1 MKSTRFM
8 IVFLLLQHF
17 TISYANVHWL
27 HIFVFC
33 LINSC
38 PIYLFLRNLNVK
50 KNPELN
56 FKALVEMN
64 HNYKHSE
71 FDADINYGPDFK
83 DTNRSIEMSAQLNRD
98 IKGWASASA
107 DGSLNFKHVGQ
118 VCSRRKTIT

>member
-1 MKSTRFM
+1 M
-8 IVFLLLQHF
+8 
-17 TISYANVHWL
+17 
-27 HIFVFC
+27 
-33 LINSC
+33 
-38 PIYLFLRNLNVK
+38 FLRNLNVK

-83 DTNRSIEMSAQLNRD
+83 DQNRSIEVSAQLNHD

-118 VCSRRKTIT
+118 VCLLRKTIALSYFITTLLCLSIHITKSLVSRTYLMQHE